1 MIRSDLDGT
10 SLNKFQ
16 IYPLYYSAPLETD
29 GWWSEPYYDCDGY
42 VNEWVITYSVPFFG
56 FNSIGSALEFKYAV
70 ADFRVLFLVTVNL
83 IRFCCAFRKGFECN
97 TCARVCVC
105 DTQGCGYC
113 GREVGP
119 SRFQPVSDGLQRAKC
134 FQEHGSLLL

>member
-70 ADFRVLFLVTVNL
+70 VDFRVLLLVAVNL
-83 IRFCCAFRKGFECN
+83 FVSAVLLEKVLNATRAY
-97 TCARVCVC
+97 VCVC
-105 DTQGCGYC
+105 
-113 GREVGP
+113 V
-119 SRFQPVSDGLQRAKC
+119 
-134 FQEHGSLLL
+134 